1 MAKNESKIAHGL
13 ETKASQPALMRCRRF
28 RAKWPLFSRESLERL
43 SRSWVLSRTVVTMH
57 SRRAEAAPVTGAGG
71 RAIHAA
77 RAASTAHVDRATSCS
92 VRPELATIPHASRI
106 AEAASVG
113 IVGMKVYSVGSETAP
128 ATKTL

>member
-1 MAKNESKIAHGL
+1 MAKNESKIANRL
-13 ETKASQPALMRCRRF
+13 ETKASQPALMRCRRL
-28 RAKWPLFSRESLERL
+28 RAKWLLSSRESLERL
-43 SRSWVLSRTVVTMH
+43 ARSSVLSRTVVTMH
-57 SRRAEAAPVTGAGG
+57 SRRAEAASVTGAGG

-113 IVGMKVYSVGSETAP
+113 IIGMKVYSVGSETAP